1 MKIRFYLIS
10 VVLFANVMLK
20 TNFRKAPAPTVRNLF
35 SDLPVLE
42 TECLVLRPVHESDV
56 EDLFEVYSDAEV
68 LRFMPLRL
76 REKIEDI
83 EAKVA
88 WFLKRYKDGKP
99 APWVIVLKETNKVI
113 GLCGFF
119 HWVERFAYAEIMNL
133 LARDYWGQGIMTEA
147 KRAVIAYA
155 FSEMGL
161 NRIQSSVYP
170 GNVASLRVNEKLGFK
185 VVGIVPEYAY
195 YKGSYWDRMVLSLL
209 KSDFLRLEK
218 ENAKSCVD
226 EPVIE

>member
-10 VVLFANVMLK
+10 VVLFSNTMLK
-20 TNFRKAPAPTVRNLF
+20 TNFRKAPAPTVKNLF
-35 SDLPVLE
+35 GNLSVLE
-42 TECLVLRPVHESDV
+42 TERLVLRPMHESDV

-88 WFLKRYKDGKP
+88 WFLKRYEDGKP

-119 HWVERFAYAEIMNL
+119 HWVERFAYAEIMSL

-147 KRAVIAYA
+147 KQAVITYA
-155 FSEMGL
+155 FNEMGI

-170 GNVASLRVNEKLGFK
+170 GNIASLRVNEKLGFK
-185 VVGIVPEYAY
+185 IVGIVPEYAY
-195 YKGSYWDRMVLSLL
+195 YKSAYWDRMILSLL
-209 KSDFLRLEK
+209 KNDFLRLEK

-226 EPVIE
+226 GKVIE